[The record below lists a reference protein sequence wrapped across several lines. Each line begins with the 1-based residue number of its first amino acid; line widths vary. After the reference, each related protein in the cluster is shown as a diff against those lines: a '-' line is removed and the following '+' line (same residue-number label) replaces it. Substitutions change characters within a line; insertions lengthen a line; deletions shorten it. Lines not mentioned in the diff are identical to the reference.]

1 MEILKG
7 AEVANAL
14 NQTLREALPVFGENL
29 PHLAIIR
36 VGQRPDDM
44 SYERGAVKR
53 MAAVGLRC
61 SCFSF
66 EEEISNSEF
75 QQRFDE
81 INEDEDV
88 DGILLLRP
96 LPRHLDERAIE
107 QRIDPAKDV
116 DGISPVNLAKVFAG
130 DPSGYAPCTP
140 EAVIEM
146 LDYAKIDLTGKR
158 AVVVGRSLV
167 VGKPL
172 AMLLMGRNATVTIC
186 HTKTVELPAVCRS
199 AQVLVAAA
207 GRARMLD
214 GRYVGPDAVVVDVG
228 INVDQSG
235 SLCGDVDFGSLPEHT
250 ALATPVPGGV
260 GTVTT
265 SVLAKHVV
273 QAAARRRLS
282 FEKQKE
288 WKL

>member
-1 MEILKG
+1 
-7 AEVANAL
+7 
-14 NQTLREALPVFGENL
+14 
-29 PHLAIIR
+29 
-36 VGQRPDDM
+36 
-44 SYERGAVKR
+44 
-53 MAAVGLRC
+53 MAAVGLKC

-172 AMLLMGRNATVTIC
+172 AMLLMGRNATVTVC

-235 SLCGDVDFGSLPEHT
+235 PFAGMWTSGLCRSIPRSPLRC
-250 ALATPVPGGV
+250 LAESELLLHRFWQSTWC
-260 GTVTT
+260 
-265 SVLAKHVV
+265 
-273 QAAARRRLS
+273 RRLLGAGFLLKKRRS
-282 FEKQKE
+282 GSYDLQRLCAHKISGTFGA
-288 WKL
+288 

>member
-1 MEILKG
+1 
-7 AEVANAL
+7 
-14 NQTLREALPVFGENL
+14 
-29 PHLAIIR
+29 
-36 VGQRPDDM
+36 
-44 SYERGAVKR
+44 
-53 MAAVGLRC
+53 MAAIGLRC

-66 EEEISNSEF
+66 EEEISNIEF
-75 QQRFDE
+75 QQRFDA
-81 INEDEDV
+81 INEDADV

-116 DGISPVNLAKVFAG
+116 DGISPVNLAKVFSG

-140 EAVIEM
+140 EAVMEM
-146 LDYAKIDLTGKR
+146 LDYAKIDLSGKR

-172 AMLLMGRNATVTIC
+172 AMLLMGRNATVTVC

-214 GRYVGPDAVVVDVG
+214 GSYIGTDAAVIDVG
-228 INVDQSG
+228 IHVDQSG
-235 SLCGDVDFGSLPEHT
+235 SLCGDVDFGSLPEYT

-260 GTVTT
+260 GAVTT
-265 SVLAKHVV
+265 SILAKHVV
-273 QAAARRRLS
+273 QAAARRRFP